1 MKLAICNE
9 VLQPMPLAEQCAFA
23 KSLGYDGLE
32 IAPMTLAQ
40 NPLALPPAELNEIR
54 RTVEGEGLEV
64 TSLHYITLAPPGINI
79 TALDQPTVA
88 FTRDALLRL
97 VDLAE
102 ALGAKVMVHG
112 SPQQRRIDGD
122 PAAQRAQ
129 AVQHFQAAGEHA
141 EKAGIAYC
149 VEAINS
155 RECNFINRI
164 EDAQAIIEE
173 AGSAALRL
181 MLDVSHAAQEE
192 PEGLCAVAERLLA
205 QDKLAHVQL
214 NAINRQGPGQSRDP
228 MKRDAIPPFLRVLKA
243 GGYAGALAME
253 PFEYHPDGRASAA
266 HSIGYVRGVLDA
278 LAQLE

>member
-40 NPLALPPAELNEIR
+40 NPLALTSAELHEIR

-79 TALDQPTVA
+79 TALDEETVS
-88 FTRDALLRL
+88 FTRDSLLRL

-112 SPQQRRIDGD
+112 SPQQRRIDVN
-122 PAAQRAQ
+122 PPAQRAQ
-129 AVQHFQAAGEHA
+129 AIQHFKAAGEHA
-141 EKAGIAYC
+141 RKAGIAYC
-149 VEAINS
+149 IEAINS

-164 EDAQAIIEE
+164 EDARSIVEE
-173 AGSAALRL
+173 ADSEGLQL
-181 MLDVSHAAQEE
+181 MLDVSHASQEE
-192 PEGLCAVAERLLA
+192 PEGLCRVAQHLLS
-205 QDKLAHVQL
+205 QNRLAHVQL
-214 NAINRQGPGQSRDP
+214 NAINRQGPGQSDDP
-228 MKRDAIPPFLRVLKA
+228 AKRDAIPPFLRVLKA
-243 GGYAGALAME
+243 GGYTGALAME
-253 PFEYHPDGRASAA
+253 PFEYRPDGRASAA
-266 HSIGYVRGVLDA
+266 RAIGYVLGVLDA
-278 LAQLE
+278 LA